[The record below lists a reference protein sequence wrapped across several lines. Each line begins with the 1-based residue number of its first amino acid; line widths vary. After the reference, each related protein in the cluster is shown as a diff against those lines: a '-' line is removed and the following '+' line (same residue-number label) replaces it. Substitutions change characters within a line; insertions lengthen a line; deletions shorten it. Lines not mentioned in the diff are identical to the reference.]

1 MSALRKD
8 KKQLELAI
16 FGIQRDLRL
25 FKDIRKVKHWL
36 KTCELP
42 DELPDDFFFGFFED
56 DLR

>member
-36 KTCELP
+36 KTYELPVELP
-42 DELPDDFFFGFFED
+42 DELFFRMFEN